1 MLPELIINPIV
12 GDYIKYFPVNEKK
25 HSVFQLKLAK
35 WQLEHRKYAQALL
48 SINES
53 IITYIC
59 EDQKLEWD
67 NFDNRE
73 GVKGLLKSY
82 DADLRSMV
90 DPDLRKVYKK
100 LLPLRNCTAHTMET
114 TKNIQDI
121 IKTLKESMSIL
132 ETIIK

>member
-1 MLPELIINPIV
+1 M
-12 GDYIKYFPVNEKK
+12 
-25 HSVFQLKLAK
+25 
-35 WQLEHRKYAQALL
+35 

-59 EDQKLEWD
+59 EAQKLEWD
-67 NFDNRE
+67 DFDNRE

-82 DADLRSMV
+82 DADFRSMV